1 MNAEIIPARTFHAR
15 TGGPNNR
22 FAYRVDYVLIDPDA
36 TTMPSLFSRHKW
48 NLAMV
53 LDRHHGGSPNRGQGA
68 AWAREVFAAHGL
80 ASRPGL
86 RPFLLTQPRWF
97 GVGFNPVSFWLM
109 MDGDDLLGV
118 ISEVTNTFG
127 DRHSYLCRHPD
138 FAPIQATDT
147 LQTTKILHVSPFQD
161 VAGRYEFGF
170 DITRDSLCIRIVHKN
185 AGKGVVAT
193 LTGPR
198 RPLTNGAL
206 LGALLRRP
214 LAPVRTIALIH
225 WQALKLWAKGAPY
238 KTRPTP
244 PGEEVS

>member
-1 MNAEIIPARTFHAR
+1 MTAQIVPARTFHAR
-15 TGGPNNR
+15 TGGPGNR
-22 FAYRVDYVLIDPDA
+22 FAYHVDYVLIDPDTGNLPA
-36 TTMPSLFSRHKW
+36 LFSRRRW

-53 LDRHHGGSPNRGQGA
+53 QDRHHGGPPRHGQGA

-86 RPFLLTQPRWF
+86 RLLLLTQPRWF

-109 MDGDDLLGV
+109 QQGDDLLGV
-118 ISEVTNTFG
+118 IAEVTNTFG
-127 DRHSYLCRHPD
+127 DRHSYLCHHAD
-138 FAPIQATDT
+138 FRPIRASDT
-147 LQTTKILHVSPFQD
+147 LRTTKILHVSPFQD
-161 VAGRYEFGF
+161 VAGTYEFGF
-170 DITRDSLCIRIVHKN
+170 GISHDSLCIRIVHKK
-185 AGKGVVAT
+185 AGKGVIAT

-198 RPLTNGAL
+198 RPLTNRAL
-206 LGALLRRP
+206 LGAVLRRP
-214 LAPVRTIALIH
+214 LAPLRTYALIH